1 MSGLIFEN
9 YWQNKAACED
19 AERAYYMKLSGCK
32 VTGSL
37 SEQIARARDHIK
49 NSLNS
54 VDNLTSGL
62 SASEEMALV
71 QKLGALE
78 VENQQ
83 LKKVTDDLKALVLSL
98 QARVEKI
105 EGGKPS
111 ETLEGGKPSEAAKS
125 APAPAED
132 DDDDVDLFGSD
143 DEEDDEE
150 KKRITE
156 ERLKAYNEKKAKKPK
171 VIAKTSVLFDV
182 KPWDDETDMEAMKE
196 ACKSIEME
204 GLVWGATKLV
214 PVGYGINKLQ
224 IMCTVE
230 DDKVSIEELSEKM
243 TEFEDFVQSVDVAAM
258 NKI

>member
-105 EGGKPS
+105 EGGK
-111 ETLEGGKPSEAAKS
+111 TLEGGKPSSGATKS

>member
-1 MSGLIFEN
+1 MGPFL
-9 YWQNKAACED
+9 QQLLK
-19 AERAYYMKLSGCK
+19 
-32 VTGSL
+32 
-37 SEQIARARDHIK
+37 
-49 NSLNS
+49 

-62 SASEEMALV
+62 SGSEEMALV

-98 QARVEKI
+98 QARVE
-105 EGGKPS
+105 
-111 ETLEGGKPSEAAKS
+111 TLEGGKPSSGAAKS

-156 ERLKAYNEKKAKKPK
+156 ERLKAYNDKKPK